1 MQYHVL
7 NAFSELGKLYSIAVA
22 VRSFSALKRVKTRL
36 RSTPC
41 MMQELKARDLR
52 IISKKVRRA
61 HVDDSIK
68 KKLLMCFCNKA
79 IVQQCSSELSRA
91 LL

>member
-7 NAFSELGKLYSIAVA
+7 NAFSELCKQYSIAVA

-36 RSTPC
+36 R
-41 MMQELKARDLR
+41 LKARDLR
-52 IISKKVRRA
+52 IISRKVRRA
-61 HVDDSIK
+61 HVDDSK
-68 KKLLMCFCNKA
+68 EEKLLMCFSNTA
-79 IVQQCSSELSRA
+79 IVQQSSSELSRA